1 MSILIDFAAGNHT
14 VLEVV
19 FNRGTAID
27 SDLNHLSFLRAV
39 GELEFIMGVI
49 QDVVLV
55 RTALLQVIAAEDTKG
70 MGNGLQLSFPCPY
83 RSWKS

>member
-1 MSILIDFAAGNHT
+1 MTILIDLATGNHT

-27 SDLNHLSFLRAV
+27 RDLDHLGFLRTV

-55 RTALLQVIAAEDTKG
+55 RTALL
-70 MGNGLQLSFPCPY
+70 
-83 RSWKS
+83 